1 MKRKQS
7 RKLRHVNVMISEK
20 DHQLL
25 ESLTQTGDEMSSRT
39 KKSIILRGI
48 RLVAK
53 ELKQKEKYKS
63 DEESWS

>member
-25 ESLTQTGDEMSSRT
+25 ESLTQTGDEMSLRT
-39 KKSIILRGI
+39 KTAIIRRGI

-53 ELKQKEKYKS
+53 ELKQKDKHES
-63 DEESWS
+63 DEESWG